1 MSEVRRYGRALIL
14 IGLLVVLAGLVL
26 GFQRIDIGEFERGGN
41 TLLGLDLGLDLQG
54 GIHLVYRANL
64 RDPDTGELIAPTED
78 QMEALRRTIERRIN
92 ASGLGEPIIQILGG
106 DHDRLLI
113 QLPGVRDPDRAKG
126 LIGETA
132 RLAFKH
138 RMLDVARE
146 LEEITAAD
154 IVGVTVSEFPQRE
167 EGEADTTTSVEEEEE
182 PPIPEEGSQ
191 PETSRVPALIVEF
204 TSEGAERFEAVLERL
219 NESLVSTGSAQVGS
233 GSLSIVFPNRLD
245 ISVEGEESSR
255 FELAARPVVRLPGGQ
270 WVVLPGDPLIE
281 RVEESNAFA
290 LNMRSASEDVENALE
305 KFGEHPVLVF
315 NGEVLGRVDE
325 EIREGSLTGDDLARA
340 FPSQHTVSG
349 EPIVSI
355 EFKER
360 GTRIFGELT
369 RRIAGSPNDRI
380 AIFLDDEELI
390 APVVNTAI
398 TTGAAIIQG
407 RDFTIERVKDLGL
420 LLESGRLPLPIE
432 LIQERDVDA
441 ILGADSLAKSVMAG
455 LVGLAL
461 VLLFMVLYYRV
472 PGLIASAALLVYAA
486 LVLAVFKILPVTLT
500 LSGIAAMILSIGM
513 AVDAN
518 ILIFE
523 RMKDE
528 LRAGRTL
535 LSSINNGFNRAWPA
549 IRDGNVSTLITCGIL
564 FWFADQLGATI
575 VKGFAGAL
583 AIGVAISM
591 FTAITVSRTLLRV
604 VATTGLSRRLRLFVP
619 SGGAQLPQQRAGAPS
634 AQRS

>member
-1 MSEVRRYGRALIL
+1 MRRYGRAMIL

-26 GFQRIDIGEFERGGN
+26 GFQRIKLGGFERGGN
-41 TLLGLDLGLDLQG
+41 TLLGLNLGLDLQG
-54 GIHLVYRANL
+54 GSHLVYRADL
-64 RDPDTGELIAPTED
+64 RDPDTGELVAPTED
-78 QMEALRRTIERRIN
+78 QMDALRRTIERRIN
-92 ASGLGEPIIQILGG
+92 ASGLGEPIIQILGD

-138 RMLDVARE
+138 RMLDVPRG
-146 LEEITAAD
+146 LEEITPAD
-154 IVGVTVSEFPQRE
+154 IVSVTVSEFPQKE
-167 EGEADTTTSVEEEEE
+167 EDEADTTTSVAAEEE
-182 PPIPEEGSQ
+182 PATLEEESRPES
-191 PETSRVPALIVEF
+191 PPAPALIVEF
-204 TSEGAERFEAVLERL
+204 TSEGAEKFEAVLERL
-219 NESLVSTGSAQVGS
+219 NESLVGTGSARVGS
-233 GSLSIVFPNRLD
+233 VSLPTVFPNRLD

-255 FELAARPVVRLPGGQ
+255 FQLPAQPVVQLPGGQ
-270 WVVLPGDPLIE
+270 WVTLPGDPLIE

-290 LNMRSASEDVENALE
+290 LNIRSVAEDVQNAVE
-305 KFGEHPVLVF
+305 KFGERPVLVF
-315 NGEVLGRVDE
+315 NEEVLGRVDE

-369 RRIAGSPNDRI
+369 QRIAGSSNDRI

-420 LLESGRLPLPIE
+420 LLESGRLPVPIE

-441 ILGADSLAKSVMAG
+441 ILGADSLAKSVVAG
-455 LVGLAL
+455 AVGLAL
-461 VLLFMVLYYRV
+461 VLLFMVLYYRL

-500 LSGIAAMILSIGM
+500 LSGIAAVILSVGM

-564 FWFADQLGATI
+564 FWFADQLGATV
-575 VKGFAGAL
+575 VKGFAGSL

-604 VATTGLSRRLRLFVP
+604 LATTVLSRRLRLFVP
-619 SGGAQLPQQRAGAPS
+619 SGGVPSPQQRPGAAV
-634 AQRS
+634 AQRR